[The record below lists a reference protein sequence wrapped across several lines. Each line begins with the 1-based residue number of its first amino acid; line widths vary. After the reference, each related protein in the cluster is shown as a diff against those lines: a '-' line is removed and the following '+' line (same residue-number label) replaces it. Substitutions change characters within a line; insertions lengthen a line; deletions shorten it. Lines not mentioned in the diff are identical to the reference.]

1 MSLLPSSQPLRCR
14 DLTLALD
21 GVPRLMGILNVTDDS
36 FFDGGRHLA
45 LGAAL
50 ARARQLVAEGADLL
64 DIGGQS
70 TRPGYTEI
78 TAAEEISRTVP
89 VIRAL
94 AAEFPALLL
103 SIDTYKPEV
112 AAAALDAGAHLL
124 NDIYGLQG
132 PGGPEL
138 ARLAVRAGAAVVLM
152 HNDPALRDLP
162 PDADPIPSVLSWLR
176 RSLDLAA
183 AAGLLADRIVLDPG
197 IGFGKTQPQN
207 LALLARLEA
216 LHALG
221 QPLLLG
227 VSRKSVIAHAC
238 PGLAPE
244 DRLEGTLALT
254 ALAVPQGVQLHRV
267 HDVQAN
273 QRAVRMALA
282 WREAAERA
290 APSL

>member
-1 MSLLPSSQPLRCR
+1 VTSSQPLRCR

-50 ARARQLVAEGADLL
+50 ARARQLVAEGADLI

-124 NDIYGLQG
+124 NDIHGLQG

-162 PDADPIPSVLSWLR
+162 PDADPIPNVLSWLR

-183 AAGLLADRIVLDPG
+183 AAGLLTDRIVLDPG

-273 QRAVRMALA
+273 QRVVRMALA

>member
-50 ARARQLVAEGADLL
+50 ARARLLVAEGADLL

-78 TAAEEISRTVP
+78 TAAEETSRTVP
-89 VIRAL
+89 LIRAL
-94 AAEFPALLL
+94 VAEFPALPL

-124 NDIYGLQG
+124 NDIHGLQG

-152 HNDPALRDLP
+152 HNDPALRELP

-183 AAGLLADRIVLDPG
+183 AAGLPADRIVLDPG

-254 ALAVPQGVQLHRV
+254 ALAVRQGVQLHRV

>member
-1 MSLLPSSQPLRCR
+1 VTSSQPLRCR

-50 ARARQLVAEGADLL
+50 ARARQLVAEGADLI

-78 TAAEEISRTVP
+78 TAADEISRTVP

-124 NDIYGLQG
+124 NDIHGLQG

-162 PDADPIPSVLSWLR
+162 PDADPIPNVLSWLR

-183 AAGLLADRIVLDPG
+183 AAGLLTDRIVLDPG

-273 QRAVRMALA
+273 QRVVRMALA

>member
-1 MSLLPSSQPLRCR
+1 VTSSQPLRCR

-50 ARARQLVAEGADLL
+50 ARARQLVAEGADLI

-124 NDIYGLQG
+124 NDIHGLQG

-162 PDADPIPSVLSWLR
+162 PDADPIPNVLSWLR

-183 AAGLLADRIVLDPG
+183 AAGLLTDRIVLDPG

-238 PGLAPE
+238 PGLEPE

-273 QRAVRMALA
+273 QRVVRMALA

>member
-1 MSLLPSSQPLRCR
+1 VTSSQPLRCR

-50 ARARQLVAEGADLL
+50 ARARQLVAEGADLI

-78 TAAEEISRTVP
+78 TAAEEISRTVS

-94 AAEFPALLL
+94 AAEFPALPL
-103 SIDTYKPEV
+103 SVDTYKPEV

-124 NDIYGLQG
+124 NDIHGLQG

-162 PDADPIPSVLSWLR
+162 PDADPIPNVLSWLR

-183 AAGLLADRIVLDPG
+183 AAGLLTDRIVLDPG

-273 QRAVRMALA
+273 QRVVRMALA

>member
-1 MSLLPSSQPLRCR
+1 VPSSQSLRCR

-21 GVPRLMGILNVTDDS
+21 GPPRLMGILNVTDDS
-36 FFDGGRHLA
+36 FFDGGRHFA
-45 LGAAL
+45 LDAAL

-64 DIGGQS
+64 DVGGQS
-70 TRPGYTEI
+70 TRPGYKEI
-78 TAAEEISRTVP
+78 TAAEEIARTVP

-94 AAEFPALLL
+94 VAEFPDLPL
-103 SIDTYKPEV
+103 SIDTYKPAV
-112 AAAALDAGAHLL
+112 AAAALDAGAHVL
-124 NDIYGLQG
+124 NDIHGLQG
-132 PGGPEL
+132 PGGPAL
-138 ARLAVRAGAAVVLM
+138 ARLALESGAAVVLM

-162 PDADPIPSVLSWLR
+162 PDVDPIPGVLAWLR

-183 AAGLLADRIVLDPG
+183 VAGLSAERIVLDPG
-197 IGFGKTQPQN
+197 IGFGKTQAQN
-207 LALLARLEA
+207 LTLLARLDA

-221 QPLLLG
+221 QPILLG

-254 ALAVPQGVQLHRV
+254 ALAVRQGVQLHRV

-273 QRAVRMALA
+273 RRAARVAFA
-282 WREAAERA
+282 YQEAAECA
-290 APSL
+290 APTL

>member
-1 MSLLPSSQPLRCR
+1 VTSSQPLRCR

-50 ARARQLVAEGADLL
+50 ARARQLVAEGADLI

-70 TRPGYTEI
+70 TRPGFTEI
-78 TAAEEISRTVP
+78 TAAEEISRTVS

-124 NDIYGLQG
+124 NDIHGLQG

-162 PDADPIPSVLSWLR
+162 PDADPIPNVLSWLR

-183 AAGLLADRIVLDPG
+183 AAGLLTDRIVLDPG

-273 QRAVRMALA
+273 QRVVRMALA

>member
-1 MSLLPSSQPLRCR
+1 
-14 DLTLALD
+14 
-21 GVPRLMGILNVTDDS
+21 VN
-36 FFDGGRHLA
+36 
-45 LGAAL
+45 
-50 ARARQLVAEGADLL
+50 LL

-70 TRPGYTEI
+70 TRPGFTEI
-78 TAAEEISRTVP
+78 TAGEEISRTVP

-94 AAEFPALLL
+94 AAEFPALPL

-124 NDIYGLQG
+124 NDIHGLQG

-152 HNDPALRDLP
+152 HNDPALRELP

-183 AAGLLADRIVLDPG
+183 AAGLLTDRIVLDPG

-238 PGLAPE
+238 PGLEPE

-254 ALAVPQGVQLHRV
+254 ALAVRQGVQLHRV